1 MRIALFSDVYKP
13 VINGVVNHVS
23 LLKNTSRTWASR
35 SGSLFPVAATP
46 LTTNPM

>member
-23 LLKNTSRTWASR
+23 LLKNTSRTGEQVWLFCSR
-35 SGSLFPVAATP
+35 
-46 LTTNPM
+46 